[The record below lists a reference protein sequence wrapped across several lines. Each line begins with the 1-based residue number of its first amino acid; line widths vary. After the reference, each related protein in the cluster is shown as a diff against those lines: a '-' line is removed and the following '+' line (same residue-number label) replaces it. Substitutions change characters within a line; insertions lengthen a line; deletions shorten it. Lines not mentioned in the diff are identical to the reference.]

1 VDPAE
6 SAIKGEQMKER
17 YVSFLIGLIMVLYI
31 LAVALYM
38 SAAVYFFI
46 TALNNFFILLGIGQG
61 IFISVVSIWL
71 IYEYKSVIKK
81 YIKVSK

>member
-1 VDPAE
+1 MDPAK
-6 SAIKGEQMKER
+6 SAVKGEQMKER
-17 YVSFLIGLIMVLYI
+17 YVSFLIGLIIVLYI
-31 LAVALYM
+31 LAIALYI

-46 TALNNFFILLGIGQG
+46 NALKNLFILLGIGQG
-61 IFISVVSIWL
+61 IFISVVGIWL

>member
-17 YVSFLIGLIMVLYI
+17 YISLAIGFIVGLYIFALVLYI
-31 LAVALYM
+31 

-46 TALNNFFILLGIGQG
+46 NALKNLFILLGIGQG
-61 IFISVVSIWL
+61 IFISVVGIWL